1 MLAVRFSLIV
11 TALIEYQLA
20 DNGTDTSFRVEL
32 ASHVS
37 ITCSRTHLSLELNAG
52 RLREEYDSL
61 IETLDWFCKSV
72 RIRPAANGHFVASA
86 SYHLE
91 PTRDP
96 GTKIDHPRGIVR
108 LQLSTFSLFEDN
120 CWLSLFDSCVVVETP
135 VRARQRR
142 GKGLE
147 MSFDL
152 MVDLAASESCIR
164 VKGTQ
169 ILLGYRTVLYPVA
182 IHEKGVQFYE
192 DCVQFHLITTSHGQI
207 NPYTLELKNAL
218 PISEEDDLLAF
229 TYSRFGRRMRCVVGW
244 CDIAHI
250 NLGTK
255 RLPTTIKYSGGKD
268 QPKSLV
274 SDGYATLGQIGLS
287 APFSAIGGL
296 QKNFK
301 YASHRIRF
309 TPFDNYRC
317 LLHDSSRQPVVL
329 YDAEQRRC
337 WLVPKL
343 NVLLHM
349 SQAYSAT
356 SAAGPAAEIPYA
368 EPETDAEAL
377 KSMLALAGETSVSED
392 PTAELLLRELMFQLS
407 VRLLNTT
414 DALRESSR
422 GKLYGFEYRD
432 IIHEP
437 GKGSCMKELNIKADW
452 IDLVNEVGTVIVCS
466 GLGEVISA
474 AGDSRKCDACNTVPK
489 DRDYF
494 TATIPCLLR
503 LAEQRN
509 VDLTVGNDYI
519 KIADKS
525 VWKLVEDPFLPC
537 PHGSNSNESCWERRG
552 LVQQL
557 ARLGFLHLQALFRPG
572 KTPPARPARALPPN
586 GAVVFGKV

>member
-1 MLAVRFSLIV
+1 VSNIHLICV
-11 TALIEYQLA
+11 
-20 DNGTDTSFRVEL
+20 
-32 ASHVS
+32 
-37 ITCSRTHLSLELNAG
+37 
-52 RLREEYDSL
+52 
-61 IETLDWFCKSV
+61 LDWFCKS
-72 RIRPAANGHFVASA
+72 IGTHSQQNGHFVSSA

-91 PTRDP
+91 RSIATQGSAPDKSQDSMTQLY
-96 GTKIDHPRGIVR
+96 TLR
-108 LQLSTFSLFEDN
+108 LHGSLKTSPLPEAKHN
-120 CWLSLFDSCVVVETP
+120 CWLSLFESCVIVESPLTSTDNI
-135 VRARQRR
+135 

-152 MVDLAASESCIR
+152 MLSITASELC
-164 VKGTQ
+164 VKVGNTFVF
-169 ILLGYRTVLYPVA
+169 LGYRTVLYPVA
-182 IHEKGVQFYE
+182 IDGHWA
-192 DCVQFHLITTSHGQI
+192 QFHLITTSGGQI
-207 NPYTLELKNAL
+207 NPYVLDLKNAL
-218 PISEEDDLLAF
+218 PILSPEHSSAKYRLTQLKE
-229 TYSRFGRRMRCVVGW
+229 MRCFVGW
-244 CDIAHI
+244 CEEAHI

-309 TPFDNYRC
+309 TPFDNYGS

-349 SQAYSAT
+349 SQAYRAS
-356 SAAGPAAEIPYA
+356 SAAGPATEMPYA
-368 EPETDAEAL
+368 EPDTDAEAL
-377 KSMLALAGETSVSED
+377 RSMLALAGETSISED

-437 GKGSCMKELNIKADW
+437 GKGSCMKELSIKADW

-474 AGDSRKCDACNTVPK
+474 AGDARKCDACNTVPK

-509 VDLTVGNDYI
+509 VDLTAGNDCI

-572 KTPPARPARALPPN
+572 KTSPARPARALPPN